1 MGPRELTTVTLPYV
15 PRRQFMPFHDRKER
29 FAALVCHRRAGK
41 TVASVNDLIR
51 GAALCDKPN
60 PRFAYI
66 APLYKQAKDVAWTY
80 LKQGVVPLL
89 KYGASIHESELRVDL
104 PNKGRVK
111 LYGGDNPDS
120 LRGVYFDGVVLD
132 EPAQIDPT
140 LWPEII
146 RPALADRQGWAVF
159 VGTPKGRNSFYEVW
173 RSALKQDSWYTLML
187 RASETGLLAESELQA
202 AREAMTEQQ
211 YNQEFECSFHEPD
224 VNQFITNE
232 DVAAAT
238 ARWEDQNNE
247 RPLVFG
253 VDVARFGDDR
263 SVLLIRSNRH
273 VRQINTWRGLDTMQ
287 TAAKVAEAA
296 TTWAPDA
303 IFVDGAGVGGG
314 VVDRLKGLGFKC
326 MDVNAGARATD
337 DRRYLNR
344 RAEMWGQMRD
354 WLRDRGGIP
363 DMPDLV
369 DDLLSPLY
377 KFDASNR
384 VQLEKKEDMKARG
397 LPSPDVGDALAM
409 TFAAPVAPP
418 EMSRFNVRF
427 GTTTYAS
434 DRPQVRRFTR

>member
-1 MGPRELTTVTLPYV
+1 MTTTVTLPYV
-15 PRRQFMPFHDRKER
+15 PRKQFMPFHDRTER

-60 PRFAYI
+60 PRFGYI
-66 APLYKQAKDVAWTY
+66 APFYKQAKEIAWTY

-89 KYGASIHESELRVDL
+89 KYGASINESELRVDL

-111 LYGGDNPDS
+111 LYGADNPDA
-120 LRGVYFDGVVLD
+120 LRGIYLDGVVLD

-159 VGTPKGRNSFYEVW
+159 VGTPKGRNAFYEVW
-173 RSALKQDSWYTLML
+173 RRAEKADDWFTLML

-202 AREAMTEQQ
+202 ARDVMTEQQ
-211 YNQEFECSFHEPD
+211 YRQEFECSFYEPD

-232 DVAAAT
+232 EVDSAT
-238 ARWEDQNNE
+238 ARWQQQDAS
-247 RPLVFG
+247 RPIIFG

-263 SVLLIRSNRH
+263 SVLLVRTVDH
-273 VRQINTWRGLDTMQ
+273 VIQITTWRGLDTMQ
-287 TAAKVAEAA
+287 TAAKVAEEAGKFS
-296 TTWAPDA
+296 PDA

-326 MDVNAGARATD
+326 FDVNAGSRATD
-337 DRRYLNR
+337 DRRYINR
-344 RAEMWGQMRD
+344 RAEMWGTMRE
-354 WLRDRGGIP
+354 WLRNRGGIP
-363 DMPDLV
+363 NMTELV
-369 DDLLSPLY
+369 DDLLSPLH
-377 KFDASNR
+377 KFDAANR
-384 VQLEKKEDMKARG
+384 IQLEKKEDMKARG

-418 EMSRFNVRF
+418 ELSRFNVQFQRAS
-427 GTTTYAS
+427 YAPS
-434 DRPQVRRFTR
+434 HPQISRRFR